1 MILRSVYLFFCCW
14 QFTNFCQS
22 YVPLWL
28 RKIQFYIGYM
38 VCEREFFN
46 TLHGIEIKFNTIN
59 YHDLK
64 ICISFLCGDPQIFCQ
79 SYGPLWLKRNQFN
92 IGYMVCEREFFNT
105 LHGIEIKLYTIN
117 YHDLKMCISVFLWRS
132 TNSCQSYVPLW
143 LRKIQFYV
151 WYTVFEREIFNT
163 LHGVE
168 IKLYTIN
175 YHDFEIC
182 ISFFCDD
189 SQIFARVMSLYD

>member
-1 MILRSVYLFFCCW
+1 MVCEREFFNTLHGIEINFTQLIIMIWRCAYRFFLWRSTNFCQSYVPLWLRKIQFYVWYMVFEREIFNILHGIEIKLYTINYHDFEICISFFFFCCW

-79 SYGPLWLKRNQFN
+79 SYGPLWLRRNQFD

-105 LHGIEIKLYTIN
+105 LHGIE
-117 YHDLKMCISVFLWRS
+117 
-132 TNSCQSYVPLW
+132 
-143 LRKIQFYV
+143 
-151 WYTVFEREIFNT
+151 
-163 LHGVE
+163 
-168 IKLYTIN
+168 
-175 YHDFEIC
+175 
-182 ISFFCDD
+182 
-189 SQIFARVMSLYD
+189 